1 MHRDSLLKRMSRSA
15 PVMVAASAL
24 IGAYIWLVQRTA
36 RIEFIGMEEGR
47 RLDAEGGFILAFW
60 HSRLLMAP
68 IVRAETRRDVYM
80 LVSANRDGEMIANG
94 VRRFG
99 IKFIRGSAA
108 NPRKLQKD
116 KSGAPALAQ
125 MVAALKTG
133 GVVGFTPDG
142 PRGPRATAQ
151 RGIIKLSQV
160 TGAPILPG
168 AYAASWGWT
177 LNTWDRFYLPGPF
190 ARIAFVCGPAI
201 AAPAS
206 SDVAEIE
213 AVRVRLEN
221 ALNSAVTDAET
232 AVGRAQTPERS
243 PKPGG
248 AG

>member
-1 MHRDSLLKRMSRSA
+1 MA
-15 PVMVAASAL
+15 TASAL

-36 RIEFIGMEEGR
+36 RIEFINMEEGR
-47 RLDAEGGFILAFW
+47 RLDAAGGFILAFW

-68 IVRAETRRDVYM
+68 IVRAETARDVYM

-94 VRRFG
+94 VKGFG
-99 IKFIRGSAA
+99 IRFIRGSAA
-108 NPRKLQKD
+108 NPRKREKQ

-125 MVAALKTG
+125 MVAALKAG

-142 PRGPRATAQ
+142 PRGPRAKAQ
-151 RGIIKLSQV
+151 PGVIRLAQA

-168 AYAASWGWT
+168 AYHASWGWT
-177 LNTWDRFYLPGPF
+177 LGTWDRFFLPAPF
-190 ARIAFVCGPAI
+190 SRIAFVCGPAL

-206 SDVAEIE
+206 SDALEIE
-213 AVRVRLEN
+213 AARLRLET
-221 ALNSAVTDAET
+221 ALDVALTDAQA
-232 AVGRAQTPERS
+232 AVGRAPTPRRS